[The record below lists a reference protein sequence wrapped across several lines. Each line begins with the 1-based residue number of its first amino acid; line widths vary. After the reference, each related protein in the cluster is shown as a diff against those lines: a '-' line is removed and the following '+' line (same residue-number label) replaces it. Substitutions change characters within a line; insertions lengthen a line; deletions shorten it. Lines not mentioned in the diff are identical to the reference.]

1 MLPSE
6 PITFT
11 SGYFLSQHS
20 YCIFI
25 FLRTTT
31 FFVSTC
37 LARYMILDLLP
48 YPPLHS
54 LPLPSPSVLSLSFP
68 PIPRLQH
75 WHDVIAVYHP
85 KRFEVRI
92 MKFLPYGRTSPLV
105 FVGYHPEILTGS
117 PQAGA
122 SNKEGVGKTSHF
134 LALNVNISKTVGDKS
149 KVTSLT
155 NKKLHMRFRL
165 TPRSMT
171 LDKF

>member
-1 MLPSE
+1 
-6 PITFT
+6 
-11 SGYFLSQHS
+11 
-20 YCIFI
+20 
-25 FLRTTT
+25 
-31 FFVSTC
+31 
-37 LARYMILDLLP
+37 
-48 YPPLHS
+48 
-54 LPLPSPSVLSLSFP
+54 
-68 PIPRLQH
+68 
-75 WHDVIAVYHP
+75 
-85 KRFEVRI
+85 